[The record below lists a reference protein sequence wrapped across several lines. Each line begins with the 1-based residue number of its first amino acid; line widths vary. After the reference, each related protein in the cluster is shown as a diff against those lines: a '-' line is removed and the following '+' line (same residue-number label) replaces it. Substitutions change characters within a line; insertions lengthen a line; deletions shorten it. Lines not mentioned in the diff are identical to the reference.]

1 MTLISIKTLA
11 LKQVLDALVPAVP
24 NKPSRDILKCIKI
37 TAKQGSPDD
46 TLTFQ
51 VTDLERFLTFQLPSN
66 KGANYFVT
74 TEGSFAVPAIVFANY
89 ARAIEDVETTIQLT
103 NENTIKLTSGK
114 PGTSSLAEFEVGVL
128 DLDDFPDF
136 PTTANVKNWV
146 EVEADAL
153 RFGLSRVLFAVADK
167 SNPKWGALS
176 SVCIELENSKLSLIG
191 TDQHRASVIDLDL
204 DKPRTAA
211 KQTLLV
217 SAAALEIVSKIFEGT
232 IKMSLDSTN
241 ALIFNTGDV
250 TMFVRL
256 VNGKFPPVRNFMPK
270 HPHKLQLDAKSFLKE
285 IKRVQLATD
294 QFAAIKVSL
303 RKDKATLIAKTKEE
317 KKTAKIEYGIMNP
330 GSDIDFTINCKYL
343 IDVLKVSD
351 SIELSYN
358 KNNQPIMFKAD
369 GFEHVIVP
377 QETR

>member
-1 MTLISIKTLA
+1 MSLISIKSSVLR
-11 LKQVLDALVPAVP
+11 QVLDVILPAVP
-24 NKPSRDILKCIKI
+24 AKPSRDILKCVKV
-37 TAKQGSPDD
+37 TAKQGSPDS
-46 TLTFQ
+46 LVFQ
-51 VTDLERFLTFQLPSN
+51 VTDLERFLTYQVPN
-66 KGANYFVT
+66 AGGANFLVT
-74 TEGSFAVPAIVFANY
+74 TEGSFSVPAQVFTNY
-89 ARAIEDVETTIQLT
+89 VRAIDDIDIGIRVTTENTVRLT
-103 NENTIKLTSGK
+103 NGKLGALVT
-114 PGTSSLAEFEVGVL
+114 AEFEVGLV
-128 DLDDFPDF
+128 DDDFPDF
-136 PTTANVKNWV
+136 PTIDKIKNWI
-146 EVEADAL
+146 EIEADVL
-153 RFGLSRVLFAVADK
+153 RINLHRVLFAVAERGH
-167 SNPKWGALS
+167 PKWGALS
-176 SVCIELENSKLSLIG
+176 SVCIELENNKLSLIG
-191 TDQHRASVIDLDL
+191 TDQHRASVASIEL

-217 SAAALEIVSKIFEGT
+217 SATALEIVSKIFEGT
-232 IKMSLDSTN
+232 IKMSLDSAN
-241 ALIFNTGDV
+241 ALVFNTGDV

-256 VNGKFPPVRNFMPK
+256 VNGKFPPVRNFLPK

-317 KKTAKIEYGIMNP
+317 KKTAKIEYGITNP

>member
-1 MTLISIKTLA
+1 MSLISIKTFA

-37 TAKQGSPDD
+37 TAKVGSPD

-66 KGANYFVT
+66 KGANYLIL
-74 TEGSFAVPAIVFANY
+74 TEGTFAVPAQIFANY
-89 ARAIEDVETTIQLT
+89 ARAIEDIDTTIQLT
-103 NENTIKLTSGK
+103 TENTLKLKSGQ
-114 PGTSSLAEFEVGVL
+114 PGANTTTEFEVGVL
-128 DLDDFPDF
+128 DIDDFPDF
-136 PTTANVKNWV
+136 PTTDNVKNWI
-146 EVEADAL
+146 EIESDAL

-167 SNPKWGALS
+167 GHPKWGALS
-176 SVCIELENSKLSLIG
+176 SVCIELENNKLSLIG
-191 TDQHRASVIDLDL
+191 TDQHRASVISIELDQ
-204 DKPRTAA
+204 PRTAF

-217 SAAALEIVSKIFEGT
+217 NATALEIVSKIFEGT
-232 IKMSLDSTN
+232 IKMSLDSAN
-241 ALIFNTGDV
+241 ALIFNAENV
-250 TMFVRL
+250 TMFIRL
-256 VNGKFPPVRNFMPK
+256 VSGNFPPVRNFLPK
-270 HPHKLQLDAKSFLKE
+270 HPHKLQLDAKTFLRE
-285 IKRVQLATD
+285 IKKVQLATD

-317 KKTAKIEYGIMNP
+317 KKMAKVEYGITNT

-343 IDVLKVSD
+343 IDVLKVGD
-351 SIELSYN
+351 SLELSYN
-358 KNNQPIMFKAD
+358 KNNQPIMFKAE

>member
-1 MTLISIKTLA
+1 MSLISIKTFA

-24 NKPSRDILKCIKI
+24 LKPSRDILKCIKI
-37 TAKQGSPDD
+37 TAKQGSPD

-66 KGANYFVT
+66 NGANYLIT
-74 TEGSFAVPAIVFANY
+74 TEGTFAVPALIFANY
-89 ARAIEDVETTIQLT
+89 ARAIDDVETTIQLT
-103 NENTIKLTSGK
+103 SQNTIKLNSGK
-114 PGTSSLAEFEVGVL
+114 PGASTTAEFEVGVL

-136 PTTANVKNWV
+136 PTTDKVKNWIQL
-146 EVEADAL
+146 ESDAL

-167 SNPKWGALS
+167 ANPKWGALS
-176 SVCIELENSKLSLIG
+176 SVCIELENNKLSLIG
-191 TDQHRASVIDLDL
+191 TDQHRASVVSLDL
-204 DKPRTAA
+204 DQPRTAA

-217 SAAALEIVSKIFEGT
+217 SATALEIVSKIFEGT
-232 IKMSLDSTN
+232 IKMSLDSSN
-241 ALIFNTGDV
+241 ALIFNAENV

-256 VNGKFPPVRNFMPK
+256 VNGNFPPVKNFLPK

-294 QFAAIKVSL
+294 KSDAIKVSL

-317 KKTAKIEYGIMNP
+317 KKTAKIEYGITNT

-343 IDVLKVSD
+343 IDVLKVGD
-351 SIELSYN
+351 SLELSYN
-358 KNNQPIMFKAD
+358 KNNQPLMFTAE

>member
-1 MTLISIKTLA
+1 MTLINIKTFA
-11 LKQVLDALVPAVP
+11 LKQVLDALIPAVP

-37 TAKQGSPDD
+37 TAKQGSPED

-51 VTDLERFLTFQLPSN
+51 VTDLERFLTFELPCN
-66 KGANYFVT
+66 KGANYLVT
-74 TEGSFAVPAIVFANY
+74 TEGTFAVPALVFANY

-103 NENTIKLTSGK
+103 PENTIKLNSGK
-114 PGTSSLAEFEVGVL
+114 SGSSTAEFEVGVL
-128 DLDDFPDF
+128 DIDDFPDF
-136 PTTANVKNWV
+136 PTTNNVKNWID
-146 EVEADAL
+146 VEADAL

-167 SNPKWGALS
+167 GHPKWGALS
-176 SVCIELENSKLSLIG
+176 AVCIELENSKLSLIG
-191 TDQHRASVIDLDL
+191 TDQHRASVISLDL
-204 DKPRTAA
+204 DQPRTAA

-217 SAAALEIVSKIFEGT
+217 SATALEIVSKIFEGT
-232 IKMSLDSTN
+232 IKMSLDSAN
-241 ALIFNTGDV
+241 ALIFNTGSV

-256 VNGKFPPVRNFMPK
+256 VNGNFPPVRNFLPK
-270 HPHKLQLDAKSFLKE
+270 HPHKLQLDAKTFLKE

-303 RKDKATLIAKTKEE
+303 RKDKATLLAKTKEE
-317 KKTAKIEYGIMNP
+317 KKTAKIEYGITNT

-343 IDVLKVSD
+343 IDVLKVGD
-351 SIELSYN
+351 SLELSYN